1 MALGLAGDMALE
13 LAGNMALGLAG
24 ALQLAG
30 ALALSLLP
38 AGRKLPLLGLPP
50 LPLTADIAQV
60 PAGIR

>member
-1 MALGLAGDMALE
+1 MALGLAGVLTLQLDAVL
-13 LAGNMALGLAG
+13 

-30 ALALSLLP
+30 ALALALALSLLP

-50 LPLTADIAQV
+50 LPLTAHIAHL